1 MTMRV
6 AIKAHDL
13 VRVVIN
19 LKDNAAA
26 GIVGGVAFASAEGA
40 IKKIRKQ
47 FPSSEAGKIK
57 KVRRSK
63 KARKIEGGVGQLT
76 HESCRLHRH
85 CGHATSGRF
94 RRRLVRRTAA
104 ASERYTEP
112 RSAAPDRRRCKVH

>member
-63 KARKIEGGVGQLT
+63 KARKIEGG
-76 HESCRLHRH
+76 SD
-85 CGHATSGRF
+85 S
-94 RRRLVRRTAA
+94 
-104 ASERYTEP
+104 
-112 RSAAPDRRRCKVH
+112 